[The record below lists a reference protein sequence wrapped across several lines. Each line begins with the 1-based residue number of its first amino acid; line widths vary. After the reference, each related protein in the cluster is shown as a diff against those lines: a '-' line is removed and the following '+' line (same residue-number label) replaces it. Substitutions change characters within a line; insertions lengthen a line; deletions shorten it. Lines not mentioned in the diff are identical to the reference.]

1 MRVAV
6 ASDLHLEFGNIE
18 LKNTENADV
27 LILSGDIC
35 VAHAFSTKPEF
46 LKFFKQVCSEFK
58 EVLYVMGNHEH
69 YNGDFATSKDTLQ
82 EHLSQLKNLHI
93 LEKET
98 FQLGEY
104 TFVGGTLWTD
114 MNGGDEFTM
123 YHVGRSMND
132 FRCIENSNKLLTQ
145 KVPVYQK
152 GEDGKYF
159 IGENGSLIQIG
170 EKFEEYTATL
180 TTEDVAEDH
189 KKFLKYLE
197 TVLKKDGKFIVVGHH
212 APSKLSTHP
221 RYQNDTL
228 MNGGYS
234 SSLDFFIEEHP
245 EILLWT
251 HGHTHET
258 FDYNIGTTRIVCN
271 PRGYINY
278 ENRAEQFELRFIDV

>member
-18 LKNTENADV
+18 LKNTENADA

-35 VAHAFSTKPEF
+35 VAHALSTKPEF
-46 LKFFKQVCSEFK
+46 LKFFEQVCSEFK

-69 YNGDFATSKDTLQ
+69 YDGDFATSKDILQ

-98 FQLGEY
+98 FKMGEY

-114 MNGGDEFTM
+114 MNGGDESTL

-132 FRCIENSNKLLTQ
+132 FRCVENSNKLLTR

-152 GEDGKYF
+152 GEDGKYV
-159 IGENGSLIQIG
+159 ISEDGLLIQIG
-170 EKFEEYTATL
+170 EKFKEYTATL
-180 TTEDVAEDH
+180 TPEDVVEDH
-189 KKFLKYLE
+189 KKFLKYLQ

-234 SSLDFFIEEHP
+234 SSLDFFIEDHP

-271 PRGYINY
+271 PRGYVNY
-278 ENRAEQFELRFIDV
+278 ENRAEEFELRFIDV

>member
-1 MRVAV
+1 MKIAV
-6 ASDLHLEFGNIE
+6 CSDLHLEFGNIE
-18 LKNTENADV
+18 LKNTENAEV

-35 VAHAFSTKPEF
+35 VAQ
-46 LKFFKQVCSEFK
+46 KFHDNKSYLDFFEQVCGEFNY
-58 EVLYVMGNHEH
+58 VLYVMGNHEH
-69 YNGDFATSKDTLQ
+69 YHGDFATSKETLQ
-82 EHLSQLKNLHI
+82 KHLSHIKNLII

-98 FQLGEY
+98 FRLGEY

-114 MNGGDEFTM
+114 MNGGDEPTM
-123 YHVGRSMND
+123 YHVRRCMND
-132 FRCIENSNKLLTQ
+132 FRCVENSNQVLTR
-145 KVPVYQK
+145 KVPLYQK
-152 GEDGKYF
+152 GEDGKYV
-159 IGENGSLIQIG
+159 IGENDSYIQIG
-170 EKFEEYTATL
+170 EKFKEYSATL
-180 TTEDVAEDH
+180 TPEDVLNDH

-234 SSLDFFIEEHP
+234 SSLDFFIEDHP

-258 FDYNIGTTRIVCN
+258 FDYKIGTTRVICN

-278 ENRAEQFELRFIDV
+278 ENRAEEFQLRFIDV

>member
-1 MRVAV
+1 
-6 ASDLHLEFGNIE
+6 
-18 LKNTENADV
+18 
-27 LILSGDIC
+27 
-35 VAHAFSTKPEF
+35 
-46 LKFFKQVCSEFK
+46 
-58 EVLYVMGNHEH
+58 MGNHEH
-69 YNGDFATSKDTLQ
+69 YNGDFAKTYGILKDYLSKYTNIYL
-82 EHLSQLKNLHI
+82 

-98 FQLGEY
+98 KEIDGY

-132 FRCIENSNKLLTQ
+132 FRCVENSNQVLTR

-152 GEDGKYF
+152 GEDGKYV
-159 IGENGSLIQIG
+159 IGENDSYIQIG
-170 EKFEEYTATL
+170 EKFKEYSATL
-180 TTEDVAEDH
+180 TPEDVLNDH

-197 TVLKKDGKFIVVGHH
+197 TVLKKDRKFIVVGHH

-234 SSLDFFIEEHP
+234 SSLDFFIEDHP

-251 HGHTHET
+251 HGHTHST
-258 FDYNIGTTRIVCN
+258 FDYKIGTTRVICN

-278 ENRAEQFELRFIDV
+278 ENRAEEFKLRFIDV